1 MVSAWWLLV
10 LFLIGGS
17 AGVLLMALMG
27 ISGSLS
33 DQSTRIAKH
42 VRVALSDE
50 Y

>member
-17 AGVLLMALMG
+17 AGVLLMALLGM
-27 ISGSLS
+27 
-33 DQSTRIAKH
+33 
-42 VRVALSDE
+42 SDE